1 MSAGQSNLSIFTKGL
16 MACGIRH
23 MFLAPP
29 IANP

>member
-1 MSAGQSNLSIFTKGL
+1 MSAGQPNLSIFTKGL